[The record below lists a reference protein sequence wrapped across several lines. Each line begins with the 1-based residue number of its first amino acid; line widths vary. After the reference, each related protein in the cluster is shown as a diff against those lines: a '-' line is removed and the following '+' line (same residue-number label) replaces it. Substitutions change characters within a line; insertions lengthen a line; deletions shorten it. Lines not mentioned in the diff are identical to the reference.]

1 MRTHTMRVSAGRFA
15 VAVAGLLVGFVTLWT
30 DASRAQLAA
39 PGPSGVAMG
48 HLHLGTK
55 DLEAS
60 RKFWAAM
67 GGVPVQNGALQL
79 IQVPGTFIM
88 LRQTPQLG
96 GGTEGSSIERVSFRS
111 RNPLELLPA
120 LEQALGSKLSSPMFA
135 SPEGVA
141 IEIRGSTAMDTSVRL
156 DAVLFRTTAPAE
168 TRDWYVKTFG
178 AEPRSGPPGISGTGA
193 TPVPSAV
200 LPGVTLS
207 FAKAETA
214 PTGTRG
220 RGLDHI
226 GFEVKN
232 LEEFCKKLEAA
243 GQKFDRPYGKL
254 PNSQIAIAFLTDPWG
269 TYIELTENLAP
280 PK

>member
-1 MRTHTMRVSAGRFA
+1 MMRVSAGQST
-15 VAVAGLLVGFVTLWT
+15 VALAGLLVGLLTLGT
-30 DASRAQLAA
+30 DASHAQLAA

-67 GGVPVQNGALQL
+67 GGVPVRNGALQL
-79 IQVPGTFIM
+79 IQVPGTFVM
-88 LRQTPQLG
+88 LRQTPQLA
-96 GGTEGSSIERVSFRS
+96 GGTEGSTIERVSFRVS
-111 RNPLELLPA
+111 NLEAFIAPLMQALELKPPTPLI
-120 LEQALGSKLSSPMFA
+120 A

-141 IEIRGSTAMDTSVRL
+141 IEIRGGTPADPPIRL
-156 DAVLFRTTAPAE
+156 DVVLFRTTAPVE

-178 AEPRSGPPGISGTGA
+178 AEPGSGSPGISGAGA
-193 TPVPSAV
+193 TTVPRAV

-207 FAKAETA
+207 FAKADTA
-214 PTGTRG
+214 PAGTRG

-232 LEEFCKKLEAA
+232 LEEFCTKLEAG

-254 PNSQIAIAFLTDPWG
+254 PNSQVAIAFLTDPWG